1 MKYEIRIP
9 SLMAKPRMTRQD
21 KWKKRPATTAYW
33 AFKDELT
40 LLCNQVGYC
49 LGKRLYVVF
58 CVEMPQSWSE
68 KKKKLM
74 DGSVHEAKPDADNFL
89 KGISDCLKSDGD
101 SMITPMCGHK
111 IWARESSIIFFDTLM
126 EWYDFVT
133 SLGHDI

>member
-1 MKYEIRIP
+1 
-9 SLMAKPRMTRQD
+9 MAKPRMTRQD

-40 LLCNQVGYC
+40 VLCNQVGYS
-49 LGKRLYVVF
+49 LDKRLYAVF
-58 CVEMPQSWSE
+58 FVEMPQSWSE

-74 DGSVHEAKPDADNFL
+74 DGTTHEAKPDADNYL

-111 IWARESSIIFFDTLM
+111 VWARKSGIIFFDTLK
-126 EWYDFVT
+126 EWYEYVANLDQ
-133 SLGHDI
+133 SL